1 MKNINEIS
9 VVRGGQIQTAAPTQ
23 PTSELNDFARQ
34 NINNV
39 FARLKAI
46 FPAWRS
52 AYPDDA
58 ALAEAKKIWVLG
70 FIDAGI
76 GSTEQVA
83 AGMRKA
89 RLSGMDFFPS
99 VGKFIAWCKPQ
110 PEDIGLPPASSA
122 YQEAAYHAGHPSRRV
137 WSHPAVY
144 AAGGRCGWFDLR
156 NGDISEARFKTI
168 YADVCAEALA
178 GAQFEQPRTDST
190 RLEHHNSG
198 KAVVT
203 EEAKAAGREALADLK
218 RAVGLPIEDLPGD
231 DREGS
236 A

>member
-1 MKNINEIS
+1 MKKINDLA
-9 VVRGGQIQTAAPTQ
+9 VMRGTLPAQQDTRQ
-23 PTSELNDFARQ
+23 PTEQLNNFARE

-46 FPAWRS
+46 FPAWRN

-58 ALAEAKKIWVLG
+58 ELAEAKKIWVRG

-76 GSTEQVA
+76 NSTEQVA

-89 RLSGMDFFPS
+89 RLSGVDFFPS

>member
-1 MKNINEIS
+1 MKKINDLA
-9 VVRGGQIQTAAPTQ
+9 VMRGTLPAQQDTRQ
-23 PTSELNDFARQ
+23 PTEQLNNFARE

-76 GSTEQVA
+76 SSTEQVA

-89 RLSGMDFFPS
+89 RLSGTDFFPS
-99 VGKFIAWCKPQ
+99 VGKFISWCRPQ
-110 PEDIGLPPASSA
+110 PEDIGLPPVASA
-122 YQEAAYHAGHPSRRV
+122 YQEAAYHAGHPSRHT
-137 WSHPAVY
+137 WSHGAVY
-144 AAGGRCGWFDLR
+144 EAGRRVGWYHLR
-156 NGDISEARFKTI
+156 NGDITGVRFQPV

-178 GAQFEQPRTDST
+178 GARFEQPRTDST
-190 RLEHHNSG
+190 RLEHHTSG

-236 A
+236 E